1 MRNYLTISDIAR
13 HCRYSNAQVW
23 NWWKAGLIPA
33 RNANAR
39 GKHIRFVD
47 SPALRA
53 WCEMRRSRPN
63 PNELK
68 LAVIECAVLDIILRD
83 YSGDLDRVILPQI
96 CRQLLES
103 EDPDQLLKK
112 WARAIVHQRPDDLPH
127 VP

>member
-1 MRNYLTISDIAR
+1 
-13 HCRYSNAQVW
+13 
-23 NWWKAGLIPA
+23 
-33 RNANAR
+33 
-39 GKHIRFVD
+39 
-47 SPALRA
+47 
-53 WCEMRRSRPN
+53 MRRSRPN

-112 WARAIVHQRPDDLPH
+112 WARAFVDQCPDDLPRVGLAYAGRDTFAEMKRQLRESEDPDQLLKKWARAIVHQRPDDLPH